1 MPDLEFSDGAM
12 VLVVGAVVLVVIA
25 RLGFDGTTSVRSYTT
40 AERYYTG
47 LFAYTVLLLLV
58 YAVLL
63 SLLDRT
69 IFQPR
74 NLLDDPRAPAVALLV
89 IVLIVR
95 LPLRSTKVRRIL
107 QRGIGVPAEAE
118 GLAEQLLR
126 ADPNV
131 EADVAADVALLLRR
145 RGYEPDEAWLPAAE
159 PMRALWFKTAVLFY
173 QIRRWADDRDY
184 RGFVRTAS
192 AEFNILRQGFDQ
204 LSLKV
209 VRVLETVEHLG
220 GLLPKVTPGET
231 PAIASP
237 VSASEGAGTIRGV
250 VSEILADLREDIAIL
265 LRNACLFVARGVL
278 AQSLTD
284 TGRRRRLAN
293 LGFALEPGTRPI
305 GTVLV
310 LAWVAYLV
318 IYGVSS
324 VRAPTVVMIATIQV
338 ASLTTAI
345 LPKVLRFG
353 FACEN
358 LYGRT
363 PWGFVMAAGLSA
375 VVFCAP
381 IQFAF
386 SWLIRG
392 TTKEAL
398 AAMGRSYPWLLT
410 AFATAATTA
419 FLIQDSR
426 WSQFPSRAARR
437 AADGLVM
444 AAATVAGVLG
454 SRWILELMGR
464 PPSSPTWRSVAIAIA
479 SGLLIGTTVPSQ
491 VRRKELTSRPSHV
504 PTRHRMSPAPA
515 RM

>member
-1 MPDLEFSDGAM
+1 VPELDFSVGAIVLIVGAI
-12 VLVVGAVVLVVIA
+12 VLVAIA

-47 LFAYTVLLLLV
+47 LFAYTVVLLLV
-58 YAVLL
+58 YAFL
-63 SLLDRT
+63 SSLFDRM
-69 IFQPR
+69 IFPPR
-74 NLLDDPRAPAVALLV
+74 NLPDDPRAPAVALVV

-95 LPLRSTKVRRIL
+95 LPLRSTRVRRIL

-131 EADVAADVALLLRR
+131 EAGVAADVALMLRR

-159 PMRALWFKTAVLFY
+159 PMRALWFKTAVLFF
-173 QIRRWADDRDY
+173 QIRRWAEDRDY
-184 RGFVRTAS
+184 RGFVRTAP
-192 AEFNILRQGFDQ
+192 AEFDILRQGFDQ

-209 VRVLETVEHLG
+209 VRVLDTVEHLG
-220 GLLPKVTPGET
+220 GLLPTVTPAA
-231 PAIASP
+231 PA
-237 VSASEGAGTIRGV
+237 SAPGSEGAGTIRGV
-250 VSEILADLREDIAIL
+250 VSEIIADLREDIALL

-284 TGRRRRLAN
+284 NGRRRRLAK
-293 LGFALEPGTRPI
+293 LGFPLEPGTRPI

-324 VRAPTVVMIATIQV
+324 RRAPTVVMIATIQV
-338 ASLTTAI
+338 ASLATAI
-345 LPKVLRFG
+345 LPKALRYG

-363 PWGFVMAAGLSA
+363 PWGFVIGAGLAA
-375 VVFCAP
+375 VAICAP

-392 TTKEAL
+392 TPTEAL

-410 AFATAATTA
+410 AFMTAATTA

-426 WSQFPSRAARR
+426 WSKLPSQAVRR
-437 AADGLVM
+437 AADGAVM

-454 SRWILELMGR
+454 ARWILELMGR
-464 PPSSPTWRSVAIAIA
+464 GPSSPTWRSVALAIA

-491 VRRKELTSRPSHV
+491 VRRRELTIRPSHLL
-504 PTRHRMSPAPA
+504 TRQRMTPAPA
-515 RM
+515 RT

>member
-1 MPDLEFSDGAM
+1 MPDLELSDGAI
-12 VLVVGAVVLVVIA
+12 VLVVGAVVLIVIA

-47 LFAYTVLLLLV
+47 LFGYTVLLLLV
-58 YAVLL
+58 YAFL
-63 SLLDRT
+63 SSLFDGT
-69 IFQPR
+69 IFRPR
-74 NLLDDPRAPAVALLV
+74 NLADDPRPPAVALLV

-95 LPLRSTKVRRIL
+95 LPLRSTRVRRIL

-192 AEFNILRQGFDQ
+192 AEFDILRQGFDQ

-220 GLLPKVTPGET
+220 GLLPTVT

-284 TGRRRRLAN
+284 TGRRRRLAK
-293 LGFALEPGTRPI
+293 LGFSLEPGTRPI

-324 VRAPTVVMIATIQV
+324 VRAPIVVMIATIQV
-338 ASLTTAI
+338 ASLATAI

-363 PWGFVMAAGLSA
+363 PWGFVMAAGLAA
-375 VVFCAP
+375 VVICAP

-392 TTKEAL
+392 TPKEAL
-398 AAMGRSYPWLLT
+398 EAIGRSYPWLLT

-426 WSQFPSRAARR
+426 WSQFPSRAVRR
-437 AADGLVM
+437 AADGAFM

-464 PPSSPTWRSVAIAIA
+464 GPSSPTWRSVALAIA

-491 VRRKELTSRPSHV
+491 VRRKELTSGPSHV
-504 PTRHRMSPAPA
+504 ATRHRMTPAAA
-515 RM
+515 RT

>member
-1 MPDLEFSDGAM
+1 MPDLEFSDGAI
-12 VLVVGAVVLVVIA
+12 VLVVGAVVLIAIA

-47 LFAYTVLLLLV
+47 LFAYTVLLLLFYV
-58 YAVLL
+58 FL
-63 SLLDRT
+63 SSLFDRT
-69 IFQPR
+69 IFRPR
-74 NLLDDPRAPAVALLV
+74 NLPDDPRAPALALVV

-95 LPLRSTKVRRIL
+95 LPLRSARVRRIL

-131 EADVAADVALLLRR
+131 EAGVTADVALMLRR

-184 RGFVRTAS
+184 RGFVRTAP
-192 AEFNILRQGFDQ
+192 AEFDILRQGFDQ

-209 VRVLETVEHLG
+209 VRVLDTVEHLG
-220 GLLPKVTPGET
+220 GLLPTATPGVTPAA
-231 PAIASP
+231 PAP
-237 VSASEGAGTIRGV
+237 VPASEGAGTIRGV
-250 VSEILADLREDIAIL
+250 VSEILADLREDIALL

-284 TGRRRRLAN
+284 NGRRRRLAK
-293 LGFALEPGTRPI
+293 LGFPLDPGARPI

-324 VRAPTVVMIATIQV
+324 VRAQTVVMIATIQV
-338 ASLTTAI
+338 VSLATAI
-345 LPKVLRFG
+345 LPKALRYG

-363 PWGFVMAAGLSA
+363 PWGFVITAGLAAGA
-375 VVFCAP
+375 ICAP

-386 SWLIRG
+386 SWFMRG
-392 TTKEAL
+392 TSKEAL

-410 AFATAATTA
+410 AFMTAAVTA

-426 WSQFPSRAARR
+426 WSKLPSRAARR
-437 AADGLVM
+437 AADGAVM
-444 AAATVAGVLG
+444 AATTVAGILG
-454 SRWILELMGR
+454 ARWILEVMGR
-464 PPSSPTWRSVAIAIA
+464 PPSSPTWRSVALAIA

-504 PTRHRMSPAPA
+504 PTRHRMTPAPA
-515 RM
+515 RT